1 MRAPGD
7 TDDAYGF
14 GNGTPSYSYTPQ
26 QPQQAAPQPTGGVG
40 FQPQPGGYGGGGWE
54 STSGSMD
61 GGGGP
66 PEPSE
71 GMRKRNLSASW
82 KLSQTLLGEG
92 EEDEPPILEEL
103 GINFSHIVSK
113 TRAVLWP
120 RRSKLDQEATDSA
133 GRCGRHVH
141 TTLPAVSLRRLRNTP
156 HR

>member
-1 MRAPGD
+1 
-7 TDDAYGF
+7 
-14 GNGTPSYSYTPQ
+14 
-26 QPQQAAPQPTGGVG
+26 
-40 FQPQPGGYGGGGWE
+40 
-54 STSGSMD
+54 MD

-141 TTLPAVSLRRLRNTP
+141 ATRP
-156 HR
+156 

>member
-1 MRAPGD
+1 
-7 TDDAYGF
+7 
-14 GNGTPSYSYTPQ
+14 
-26 QPQQAAPQPTGGVG
+26 
-40 FQPQPGGYGGGGWE
+40 
-54 STSGSMD
+54 
-61 GGGGP
+61 
-66 PEPSE
+66 
-71 GMRKRNLSASW
+71 MRKRNLSASW

-141 TTLPAVSLRRLRNTP
+141 ATRP
-156 HR
+156 